1 MMRIW
6 GLLKPQ
12 CLPVFA
18 RSAENLD
25 ILATLFRL
33 LTRLALNPN
42 EPDEVLL
49 DECCLLPS
57 QVLIPQIQFIS
68 SQYSVASPIIFY
80 TSNIN
85 LPLNVSLILSYRK
98 KDCSLFFVIAFRGRY
113 YVYLHHQFRLLTH
126 VSSFFKFS

>member
-6 GLLKPQ
+6 GLLRPQ
-12 CLPVFA
+12 CLPIFA
-18 RSAENLD
+18 RSADNLD

-57 QVLIPQIQFIS
+57 QVLIPQIQFNS
-68 SQYSVASPIIFY
+68 PQYSVASPIIFMKS
-80 TSNIN
+80 TID
-85 LPLNVSLILSYRK
+85 LPLN
-98 KDCSLFFVIAFRGRY
+98 A
-113 YVYLHHQFRLLTH
+113 
-126 VSSFFKFS
+126 SFHYSHFK